1 MISRKTCTFLDFRGL
16 ERSNSRFKSWN
27 ENKTRAEKEL
37 AYHFVVFQIWTGHDP
52 SLSCINFFVRKRL
65 NDFHPFWHD
74 IFRSYKFDAEK
85 LTRESILSSPGI
97 SFPFLSLSQRR
108 SSNDLSYKFYFVI
121 RTILKLCLWLTE
133 FLWQVWMD
141 LFPINLQVILS

>member
-1 MISRKTCTFLDFRGL
+1 MYFFPWNQFHEIFVKMISRKTCTFLDFRGL
-16 ERSNSRFKSWN
+16 ERNNSRFKSWN

-37 AYHFVVFQIWTGHDP
+37 AYHFVVFQIWTGHDPSP

-85 LTRESILSSPGI
+85 LTRESILSFPGI
-97 SFPFLSLSQRR
+97 SHVYFFSFSFLSQRKI
-108 SSNDLSYKFYFVI
+108 SK
-121 RTILKLCLWLTE
+121 
-133 FLWQVWMD
+133 
-141 LFPINLQVILS
+141 